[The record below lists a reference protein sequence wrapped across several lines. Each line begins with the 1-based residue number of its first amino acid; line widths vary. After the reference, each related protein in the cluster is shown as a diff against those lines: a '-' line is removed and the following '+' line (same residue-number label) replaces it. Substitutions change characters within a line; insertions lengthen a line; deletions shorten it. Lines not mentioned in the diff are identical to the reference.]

1 MELTGNNALA
11 QQDARETVLSGWYD
25 AYGTDVLR
33 LCCFYLGRYA
43 DAEDAAQETFLKAW
57 RHMERFQGRDQRSA
71 KAWLMKIAC
80 NTCRDHLRRA
90 FRKHEAP
97 SDDLSV
103 FDRAA
108 PEDRELI
115 LDIKRL
121 PDKYRAPILLFYL
134 QRMNLRETAEALR
147 VSPSTVSRRLEKATN
162 ILKDMC
168 S

>member
-1 MELTGNNALA
+1 MELTGNVAYA
-11 QQDARETVLSGWYD
+11 DIDSRESVLSRWYD

-33 LCCFYLGRYA
+33 LCCFYLDRYA

-57 RHMERFQGRDQRSA
+57 KHMERFQGCDPHSV

-103 FDRAA
+103 FEQAVQ
-108 PEDRELI
+108 EDRELI

-121 PDKYRAPILLFYL
+121 PEKYRVPILLFYL
-134 QRMNLRETAEALR
+134 QRMNLREISEALR
-147 VSPSTVSRRLEKATN
+147 VSPSTVSRRLEKARGL
-162 ILKDMC
+162 LK